1 MKSQLMSWYEEE
13 VQRTKE
19 GKGHWKDQQT
29 LSQMYGRLGIGL
41 GITLGS
47 TTHLAMGK
55 VAIDQNLTAL
65 DQNPRSVADFPGF
78 SDGSNINGGTKRG
91 REEHGLVNVGKRRKL

>member
-1 MKSQLMSWYEEE
+1 MAPKNYFSEEDYHEMTSQLKLWYKEE
-13 VQRTKE
+13 VKRADQDI
-19 GKGHWKDQQT
+19 GLWKDEQT

-55 VAIDQNLTAL
+55 VAIDQN
-65 DQNPRSVADFPGF
+65 PRSVADFPGF

-91 REEHGLVNVGKRRKL
+91 RE

>member
-1 MKSQLMSWYEEE
+1 MLWYKEE
-13 VQRTKE
+13 VQRADQ
-19 GKGHWKDQQT
+19 GKGLWKDQQT

-41 GITLGS
+41 GIT
-47 TTHLAMGK
+47 TNLATGK
-55 VAIDQNLTAL
+55 VEIDQNLTAL

-91 REEHGLVNVGKRRKL
+91 REEQGLVNVGKR